1 MVAQVKGPTEAEV
14 VSEWSAIGRVMKRRG
29 RARIRYVVEPY
40 AGVALPGFPKGFS
53 NLESLKADWVRNRD
67 TYLAAAPAPT
77 NPATVAPVAAGEGED
92 SGRSPLG
99 LLATSESAIAKDGCW
114 QPLAVGDSVTLI
126 GEEWRQ
132 GVVVGIDGAVVV
144 DWEEEG
150 RSRHRGVELFKPA
163 AMNGGVA

>member
-1 MVAQVKGPTEAEV
+1 MVAQVKGPAEAAV
-14 VSEWSAIGRVMKRRG
+14 VAEWSAIGRVMKRRG

-40 AGVALPGFPKGFS
+40 AGVSLPGFPKGFG
-53 NLESLKADWVRNRD
+53 NLESLRADWVRNRD
-67 TYLAAAPAPT
+67 AYLAAAPVRT
-77 NPATVAPVAAGEGED
+77 NPASVAPVATGEGED

-99 LLATSESAIAKDGCW
+99 LLEATESATAKDGAW

-132 GVVVGIDGAVVV
+132 GVVAGIDGAVVV
-144 DWEEEG
+144 DWEDEG

-163 AMNGGVA
+163 AMNGGAL